1 MSDAHEI
8 AYRREKLARLE
19 AEKLLENLSRELYAK
34 NKALEEANQNLTRNQ
49 QTQVQHEKMASVGFL
64 AAGIAHEINNPL
76 GYSLSNLGVMTEYIE
91 ELSNLLSTI
100 MSAESLEQVHGLLS
114 QKHFQDIFK
123 DIPAL
128 AAESSEGLHTVRKIV
143 KDLQGF
149 ARSGNSV
156 QEQVNLNEL
165 VGSTLNVLKG
175 NLKYQYVVHTAL
187 EDLPV
192 VLCQPAKLNQVFANI
207 IINATSA
214 MPDGGEI
221 YVSTRLDGNVLEV
234 AISDNGP
241 GIPDALKADIFSPF
255 FTTKPVGQGTGLGLS
270 ICYAIVTEEHG
281 GQLLV
286 NNEGRGTGA
295 NFILRLPAGD

>member
-1 MSDAHEI
+1 MSDVYVA

-19 AEKLLENLSRELYAK
+19 AEKILDDLSRELYAK

-49 QTQVQHEKMASVGFL
+49 QTLVQQEKMASVGFL

-76 GYSLSNLGVMTEYIE
+76 GYSLSNLGVMTEYVE
-91 ELSNLLSTI
+91 ELRSLLSTI
-100 MSAESLEQVHGLLS
+100 MGAGSLEQVHEILS
-114 QKHFQDIFK
+114 QKHFQDIFV

-128 AAESSEGLHTVRKIV
+128 VVESSEGLHTVRKIV
-143 KDLQGF
+143 MDLQGF
-149 ARSGNSV
+149 ARSGDSAR
-156 QEQVNLNEL
+156 EQVDLNEL

-175 NLKYQYVVHTAL
+175 NLKHRYVVHTTL
-187 EDLPV
+187 GDLPA

-207 IINATSA
+207 IINATQA

-221 YVSTRLDGNVLEV
+221 FVSTRFDGDVIEV

-241 GIPDALKADIFSPF
+241 GIPDSVKSEIFSPF

-286 NNEGRGTGA
+286 NNEGQGTGA
-295 NFILRLPAGD
+295 NFMLRLPLGD